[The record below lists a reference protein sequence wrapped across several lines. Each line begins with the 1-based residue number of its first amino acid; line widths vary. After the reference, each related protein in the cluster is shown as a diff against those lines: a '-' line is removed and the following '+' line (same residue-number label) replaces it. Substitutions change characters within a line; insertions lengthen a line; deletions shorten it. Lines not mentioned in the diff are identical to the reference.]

1 MSRARTAYECSA
13 CGWRTA
19 QFLGRCAQC
28 GAWGS
33 LTEQQ
38 TAPVR
43 AAAGPRAA
51 AVEVARL
58 PDVDLSAE
66 QRHRTGLPELDQV
79 LGGGLVPG
87 SVVLLGGE
95 PGVGKSTLM
104 LQAAAGLVRQGLRVG
119 YVCGEESPRQVRL
132 RARRLGLDHAD
143 VLLFSGETLQPVLAA
158 AEEAAVD
165 FLVID
170 SIQTVAVEGVEGRT
184 GGPAHLTES
193 AAVVVGWAKRTG
205 TAVVLTGHVTKAG
218 DLAGPRVV
226 EHLVDVVLYFEGGES
241 GVLRILRATKN
252 RFGATDE
259 VGVFEMTG
267 AGLRSV
273 ENLGDVLLATRDPA
287 ASGSAVTAVLE
298 GSRTLVVEIQA
309 LAVPS
314 TLAVPRRIA
323 AGIEVARLHLVLAVL
338 ARRAGIGAGN
348 LDVVVSTSGALRVRD
363 AGADLALAVAVA
375 SAVRDRALAPD
386 LAFLGEVALSGAL
399 RTVPQLERRLHELR
413 RLGFRRCVVPPG
425 VESESGVRLLHA
437 RTLRQAL
444 EAALAG

>member
-1 MSRARTAYECSA
+1 MARSKVGYECSA

-33 LTEQQ
+33 LSEQ
-38 TAPVR
+38 R
-43 AAAGPRAA
+43 AAPARAGTKPGRP
-51 AVEVARL
+51 AVEVALL
-58 PDVDLSAE
+58 PEVDLAAE

-79 LGGGLVPG
+79 LGGGFVPG

-104 LQAAAGLVRQGLRVG
+104 LQACSGLVGRGLRVG
-119 YVCGEESPRQVRL
+119 YLCGEESPRQVRL
-132 RARRLGLDHAD
+132 RAKRLGLDNTE
-143 VLLFSGETLQPVLAA
+143 VLLLSSESLQPALEA

-193 AAVVVGWAKRTG
+193 AATVVSWAKRTG
-205 TAVVLTGHVTKAG
+205 TAVVLTGHVTKSG

-226 EHLVDVVLYFEGGES
+226 EHLVDVVLYFEGNES
-241 GVLRILRATKN
+241 GLLRILRATKN

-267 AGLRSV
+267 SGLRSV
-273 ENLGDVLLATRDPA
+273 ENLGDVLLATRDPE
-287 ASGSAVTAVLE
+287 ASGSAVTVVLE
-298 GSRTLVVEIQA
+298 GSRPLVVEVQA
-309 LAVPS
+309 LAVPT

-323 AGIEVARLHLVLAVL
+323 AGIDLARLHLVLAVL
-338 ARRAGIGAGN
+338 ARRAGIGAGH
-348 LDVVVSTSGALRVRD
+348 LDVVVSTSGGLRVRD
-363 AGADLALAVAVA
+363 AGADLALAAAVA
-375 SAVRDRALAPD
+375 SAVRDRPLPPD
-386 LAFLGEVALSGAL
+386 LALLGEVALSGAV
-399 RTVPQLERRLHELR
+399 RTVPQLERRLQELR

-425 VESESGVRLLHA
+425 LETESGVRLLPA
-437 RTLRQAL
+437 RTLR
-444 EAALAG
+444 EALATALQG